1 MRFIGLAV
9 SLSLAGAS
17 VSYAQDVGLQQ
28 IAVTS
33 APITQFKIGSS
44 ETKFGRLTFTGGLE
58 MTAQQRNFGALSA
71 FRFLDAGDEFAGV
84 TDTGFWFAG
93 SVQRDEAG
101 RPQGIS
107 GFRMNSMRNDDG
119 GAFRK
124 KWQAD
129 AEGLTVW
136 GDDITVSYERVHRIL
151 TGKLDLA
158 SLTVELSAERL
169 PVPADELRE
178 NKGFETLAT
187 SPGSGPLGVAR
198 VAVTEKSLDKAGNIF
213 AAVLDGPKKGVFFVA
228 RKGEYDITD
237 GDFLPNGDLLLLE
250 RRFNM
255 ADGIGMRLRL
265 IPGGSI
271 APDATVDGDILLEA
285 DLAYQIDNMECLD
298 VWQDSGGATVISL
311 LSDDNHSILERNLL
325 LEFKLD

>member
-1 MRFIGLAV
+1 MRLTLLAV
-9 SLSLAGAS
+9 SIVLAGSAAARS
-17 VSYAQDVGLQQ
+17 QDLGLQQ
-28 IAVTS
+28 IDVKTS
-33 APITQFKIGSS
+33 PITQFKIGS
-44 ETKFGRLTFTGGLE
+44 TDTRFGRLTFVGGLE
-58 MTAQQRNFGALSA
+58 MTASERNFGALSA
-71 FRFLDAGDEFAGV
+71 FRFLDGGGEFIGV
-84 TDTGFWFAG
+84 SDTGFWYAG
-93 SVQRDEAG
+93 AVRRDETG

-107 GFRMNSMRNDDG
+107 GFRMNPIRNDKGDG
-119 GAFRK
+119 FRK

-136 GDDITVSYERVHRIL
+136 GSDITASFERVHRIS
-151 TGKLDLA
+151 TGKLDPA
-158 SLTVELSAERL
+158 SLTVKLSEEPL
-169 PVPADELRE
+169 PVPAKELRE

-187 SPGSGPLGVAR
+187 SPDSGPLGTAR
-198 VAVTEKSLDKAGNIF
+198 VAVTEKSLNKSGNIF
-213 AAVLDGPKKGVFFVA
+213 AAVLEGPKKGVFFVA
-228 RKGEYDITD
+228 RNGEYDITD

-271 APDATVDGDILLEA
+271 EPGATVDGQILLEA
-285 DLAYQIDNMECLD
+285 DLAYQIDNMEALD
-298 VWQDSGGATVISL
+298 VWQDSAGATRVTI